1 MIMHI
6 VYIISTRK
14 IIMMMITNIAG
25 DDMDE
30 SEHDSDMIMD
40 GGRVGQ

>member
-1 MIMHI
+1 MIMHT

-14 IIMMMITNIAG
+14 IIMMMITDIAG
-25 DDMDE
+25 DYMDV
-30 SEHDSDMIMD
+30 SEHNSDMIMD

>member
-1 MIMHI
+1 MHT

-14 IIMMMITNIAG
+14 IIMIMITNITG

-30 SEHDSDMIMD
+30 SEHNSDMIVD
-40 GGRVGQ
+40 GGRVGK

>member
-1 MIMHI
+1 MHT

-14 IIMMMITNIAG
+14 IIMMTITNIAG
-25 DDMDE
+25 DNMDE
-30 SEHDSDMIMD
+30 SEHNSDIIMD

>member
-1 MIMHI
+1 M
-6 VYIISTRK
+6 RK

-30 SEHDSDMIMD
+30 SEHNSDMIVD
-40 GGRVGQ
+40 GGRVGKQFASHNTF